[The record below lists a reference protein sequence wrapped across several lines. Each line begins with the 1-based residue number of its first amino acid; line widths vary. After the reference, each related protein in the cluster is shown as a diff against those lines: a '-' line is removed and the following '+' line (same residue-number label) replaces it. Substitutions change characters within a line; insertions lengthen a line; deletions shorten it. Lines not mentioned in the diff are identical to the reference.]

1 MSDDANIIQQ
11 HPEFP
16 FGETLARDRIERWEE
31 SFDRRPEPDEPTSL
45 LLQEFLEFV
54 ERYAFLERI
63 VQGEIRYELPVHPR
77 FLEQRERSD
86 DPLEQQAAELAEAEA
101 ELLGSPDVPSM
112 TMTDE
117 AEDIGIKLL
126 TTSEPAT
133 TELVGSFF
141 FEGET
146 GPAFLVG
153 TERED
158 PRAAFVL
165 AHLLCHYVA
174 DHDPYHNR
182 VCRWDPD
189 TLENLDESPTEV
201 RADLFARALLVPEE
215 PLRRYLEQLGGAI
228 SGGET
233 DADRSWEILSTLF
246 GVPESLLA
254 DRMDDLGFGTLAA
267 QMRLAGSAN
276 GSGTRDAVS
285 PDVSGDDQPLD
296 RRRAALAR
304 LTNDAGP
311 DAGVGLSTEGS
322 FRLPSRYLNL
332 ALACYHERIM
342 ERDVLAQFLGMS
354 EMETEAVLQWS
365 QVGRCAPDEARDPSE
380 DDGEDDDL
388 GLQSEPRLGSDPDD
402 DGPDMTIH

>member
-1 MSDDANIIQQ
+1 MNDDANIIQQ

-16 FGETLARDRIERWEE
+16 FGETLARDRLERWEE
-31 SFDRRPEPDEPTSL
+31 SFDRRPEPDEPASA

-101 ELLGSPDVPSM
+101 ELIGSPDVPSM
-112 TMTDE
+112 GLLDE
-117 AEDIGIKLL
+117 AEDIGVKLL
-126 TTSEPAT
+126 TTSDTAKE
-133 TELVGSFF
+133 ELVGSFF
-141 FEGET
+141 FEGEA

-153 TERED
+153 TERDD

-174 DHDPYHNR
+174 DHDPYQNR
-182 VCRWDPD
+182 VCRWHPE
-189 TLENLDESPTEV
+189 TLENLDESPIEV

-215 PLRRYLEQLGGAI
+215 PLRRYLEQLGTAV

-233 DADRSWEILSTLF
+233 EAERSWEILSTLF
-246 GVPESLLA
+246 GVPETLLA
-254 DRMDDLGFGTLAA
+254 DRMEDLGFGALAA
-267 QMRLAGSAN
+267 QMRMAG
-276 GSGTRDAVS
+276 GETS
-285 PDVSGDDQPLD
+285 PGGEPEAAQPERLD

-304 LTNDAGP
+304 LANDAGP
-311 DAGVGLSTEGS
+311 EAGVGLPTEGS
-322 FRLPSRYLNL
+322 LRLPSRYLNL

-365 QVGRCAPDEARDPSE
+365 QVGRCAPDAA
-380 DDGEDDDL
+380 
-388 GLQSEPRLGSDPDD
+388 SDPDD
-402 DGPDMTIH
+402 DDADGGPDMTIH